1 MSAET
6 YDIIIIGAGIA
17 GMTAAIYARRAG
29 KSVLVLESKVPG
41 GQIVST
47 FRIENWP
54 GDFGVSGADLS
65 KKVSDQVNQLGAKVD
80 YEVVEKIEKHQEGFW
95 VKTDENEY
103 QARAVILA
111 MGTKDRELNIPG
123 GHELAGKGISYCA
136 TCDGALYKDKIVAV
150 VGGGNSAMA
159 SALYLADLA
168 SRVYLINLSGEF
180 KGDAMLVDK
189 LKARDNVEFLLG
201 YNSEEVLGE
210 EKVRGLR
217 LVPSGMVESVTE
229 GRELAVD
236 GIFVAIGK
244 QPATDLVS
252 DLVELD
258 QAGYIVAGEDCHT
271 SLDGI
276 FVAGDCRTKQLRQ
289 LITAASD
296 GAMAASEAIQ
306 FLR

>member
-136 TCDGALYKDKIVAV
+136 TCDGALYKDKTVAV